1 MKNEQLKSLIDAFGL
16 SKAELDDIKK
26 QTDKIGNSIKQEFK
40 DSDIKEFEA
49 DNYVAK
55 MAIIENDSINEDMLI
70 NIMKASIDD
79 TILSG
84 IIKTREYIDNDAL
97 EDAIYNGI
105 VSADIV
111 KACTTHKDPTYRLT
125 IKRRK

>member
-26 QTDKIGNSIKQEFK
+26 QTDEIGNSIKQEFK

-55 MAIIENDSINEDMLI
+55 MAIIEND
-70 NIMKASIDD
+70 
-79 TILSG
+79 
-84 IIKTREYIDNDAL
+84 
-97 EDAIYNGI
+97 
-105 VSADIV
+105 
-111 KACTTHKDPTYRLT
+111 
-125 IKRRK
+125 